1 MVHFPKVN
9 IGPYH
14 IDNPL
19 ALAPMVGVTDKF
31 FRRLCRELGAGYVVS
46 EMLAANPVLRDTLK
60 SRRRADFD
68 TEVSPV
74 VIQIAGSDP
83 AWMADAAKYNVTR
96 GAQII
101 DINMGCP
108 SKKVCN
114 KLAGSAL
121 LTNPDQ
127 VRLILDA
134 VVQAVAVPVT
144 LKIRTGPNPLVR
156 NGLEIAKMAEDA
168 GIAALAV
175 HGRTRS
181 DRFKGEAEYDTIR
194 EICAAVDIPVFAN
207 GDIGTPQKAAEV
219 LQYTGA
225 SGLMIGRAAQGNP
238 WIFREIRHFLDTGK
252 QLPPPSPLEVLD
264 VMQRHIAQL
273 HLSYGEHQ
281 GVRVA
286 RKHIC
291 WYLKNRGDSA
301 GARKRLMQADSAAEQ
316 FAILNSYFRQG
327 IKYARRETIQ
337 SAFIPN
343 AARFSDTIADPHPG
357 AGSD

>member
-1 MVHFPKVN
+1 MQ
-9 IGPYH
+9 IGPYL
-14 IDNPL
+14 IENPL

-31 FRRLCRELGAGYVVS
+31 FRGLCRELGAGYVVS
-46 EMLAANPVLRDTLK
+46 EMLAANPVLRDTFTTRK
-60 SRRRADFD
+60 RGDF
-68 TEVSPV
+68 EGESGPI

-83 AWMADAAKYNVTR
+83 LWMADAAIHNAAR

-121 LTNPDQ
+121 LSDPAQ

-134 VVQAVAVPVT
+134 VVQAVDVPVT

-156 NGLEIAKMAEDA
+156 NGVEIARMAEDA

-181 DRFKGEAEYDTIR
+181 DRFKGQAEYTTIR
-194 EICAAVDIPVFAN
+194 EICQAVDIPVFAN
-207 GDIGTPQKAAEV
+207 GDIETPEKAAEV
-219 LQYTGA
+219 LRQTGA
-225 SGLMIGRAAQGNP
+225 NGLMIGRAAQGNP
-238 WIFREIRHFLDTGK
+238 WIFREIRHFLDTGE
-252 QLPPPSPLEVLD
+252 QLAPPSPLEVMD

-273 HLSYGEHQ
+273 HLSYGEYQ

-286 RKHIC
+286 RKHIS
-291 WYLKNRGDSA
+291 WYLKNREDSSDT
-301 GARKRLMQADSAAEQ
+301 RKQLMQTDSAAEQ
-316 FAILNSYFRQG
+316 FAILNTYFYQEP
-327 IKYARRETIQ
+327 KHARNETIKP
-337 SAFIPN
+337 AFIPCTS
-343 AARFSDTIADPHPG
+343 RFSDALRDSRPG
-357 AGSD
+357 AGNS